1 MIDVTSVDGS
11 PAANVAVIFRVTD
24 GPDVDTTRIA
34 RTDEF
39 GRAIFTLDNNGTAGA
54 DTIEA
59 VALEGKGTA
68 TVEFQ

>member
-1 MIDVTSVDGS
+1 
-11 PAANVAVIFRVTD
+11 VIFRVTD

-39 GRAIFTLDNNGTAGA
+39 RRAIFTLDNNGTAGA